1 MSTDPKQAV
10 WAPFGNTFLLWGSGL
25 LVALVLA
32 GAALVPDVGTTA
44 STVLAAVAAGF
55 VAFLLLVLPW
65 AVTEHG
71 IRVDAAGVSFE
82 QRPKWWSRGRLLHVP
97 WDEIV
102 AVVNVDA
109 AEGLRKTSDR
119 GADDRELSFY
129 LYDLPLRKR
138 SPTWVRFVL
147 EDGDH
152 LDDTALEAFPRVA
165 VVFRADQ
172 TVRIID
178 AVGVWR
184 PDLVEPTSHVHQ
196 PTALDPTGRIPEA
209 TDRVPETTA
218 HASEAVNRDARPSDG
233 PDHGTVDCGGSQ
245 FLTWLALTCVAA
257 FFVMVTL
264 LAGNSVL
271 EVAAEP
277 APESVAG
284 LAFSAVFA
292 LLLLGALIT
301 LTVLAPY
308 TLAVYGIRVDR
319 HGITLFRSHKWW
331 YHGQSSYVPWAD
343 VHLVDAHVMGHRSTT
358 TLVEV
363 HLYGCRSDLRRSPR
377 AWLVPTGGR
386 KWMFKADRYPVLLV
400 IPPGRLGT
408 DRLLALIR
416 RIRPDLMTEHLRR
429 GKPPRPL
436 ED

>member
-1 MSTDPKQAV
+1 MSTGPKQAV

-32 GAALVPDVGTTA
+32 GAALVPDAGTTV

-109 AEGLRKTSDR
+109 AEGMRKTSDR

-129 LYDLPLRKR
+129 LYDLPLGKR
-138 SPTWVRFVL
+138 SPTWVRFVM

-152 LDDTALEAFPRVA
+152 LDEPTLEAFPRVA

-184 PDLVEPTSHVHQ
+184 PDLVEPTSPVHQ
-196 PTALDPTGRIPEA
+196 PTALDPTGQIPET
-209 TDRVPETTA
+209 TDRLPEATA
-218 HASEAVNRDARPSDG
+218 HASEAVNQVARPSDE
-233 PDHGTVDCGGSQ
+233 PDHGTVDCGGPQ
-245 FLTWLALTCVAA
+245 VCTWLVLTCVAA

-264 LAGNSVL
+264 LTGIFAL

-277 APESVAG
+277 VPGSVAG

-301 LTVLAPY
+301 LTVLAPR
-308 TLAVYGIRVDR
+308 TLTVHGIRVDR
-319 HGITLFRSHKWW
+319 HGITLFRSPKWW
-331 YHGQSSYVPWAD
+331 FHGQSAHVPWED
-343 VHLVDAHVMGHRSTT
+343 VHLVEAHVMGRRSTT
-358 TLVEV
+358 TRVEV
-363 HLYGCRSDLRRSPR
+363 HLYGGRSDLRLPPW
-377 AWLVPTGGR
+377 AQLVPTGGK
-386 KWMFKADRYPVLLV
+386 KWMFSADRHPVLLV
-400 IPPGRLGT
+400 MPPGRLGT
-408 DRLLALIR
+408 DRLLALVR